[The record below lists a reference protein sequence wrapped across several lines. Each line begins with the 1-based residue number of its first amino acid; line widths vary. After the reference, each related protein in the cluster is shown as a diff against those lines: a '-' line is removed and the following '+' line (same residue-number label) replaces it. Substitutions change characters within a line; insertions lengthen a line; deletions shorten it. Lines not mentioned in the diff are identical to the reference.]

1 VTDDNGRAAQKKY
14 RRLRGEEGEEPKRT
28 LVVCFNPRAKVL
40 TKEHKRALE
49 KLMHLQEEGEELT
62 GDHIANNDIAGEHY
76 RITGDGSKMD
86 AEDAYI
92 RREQGFLTESPG
104 SPGQGSTPSSV
115 SKRSLPA
122 SSPSSPSKSST
133 EKQSPRKG
141 DKRKQTKTKSQ
152 SNNLLS

>member
-14 RRLRGEEGEEPKRT
+14 RRLRGKGEELKRT

-49 KLMHLQEEGEELT
+49 KLMHLQEDGEELT
-62 GDHIANNDIAGEHY
+62 GDHIADNDIAGEHY
-76 RITGDGSKMD
+76 RIMGDGSKMD
-86 AEDAYI
+86 AENKYV
-92 RREQGFLTESPG
+92 RREHGFLSKSPG
-104 SPGQGSTPSSV
+104 SPGEGSTPSSV

-133 EKQSPRKG
+133 EKPSPRKG

-152 SNNLLS
+152 SNYLLS